1 MSSHDNA
8 CNRIEK
14 QRQRRGEF
22 LLPRPCL
29 FSLSSW
35 FFFWINLSHCITCTY
50 LIITV
55 SLCSTHRSIKSM
67 KELAREWF
75 NYQCTFLGCIP
86 LGWSRSE
93 SEITQII
100 DHQRWNWWICNYSG
114 FIGCFDAPWS
124 EWSWISDAMVQ
135 ITKNAPQRNIT
146 LANQLRIKQITWQ
159 IMMIWG
165 HYAFLI
171 HYIPHATEFV
181 VVPDSLM
188 PLIGTRT
195 VQQLELTTL
204 ITVHEGN
211 FITVLPPR
219 RKLCEDIRNINWNS
233 RRASQ
238 IPKTFEGV
246 AEIKW
251 IDWHR
256 KTPTSTGQWSR
267 RMQYKMS
274 SDLSS
279 PHRSSAVILIL
290 QLSSRFIVMPAN
302 RPNGATLLQRG
313 RPIVYTNRVLSKTK
327 RRYVQIK
334 RKMLALVFSLETFQ
348 QYTYRSH
355 VKIHGDHNKPL
366 KNPF

>member
-1 MSSHDNA
+1 
-8 CNRIEK
+8 
-14 QRQRRGEF
+14 
-22 LLPRPCL
+22 
-29 FSLSSW
+29 
-35 FFFWINLSHCITCTY
+35 
-50 LIITV
+50 
-55 SLCSTHRSIKSM
+55 
-67 KELAREWF
+67 
-75 NYQCTFLGCIP
+75 
-86 LGWSRSE
+86 
-93 SEITQII
+93 
-100 DHQRWNWWICNYSG
+100 
-114 FIGCFDAPWS
+114 
-124 EWSWISDAMVQ
+124 
-135 ITKNAPQRNIT
+135 
-146 LANQLRIKQITWQ
+146 
-159 IMMIWG
+159 MMIWG

-195 VQQLELTTL
+195 VQQLELTAL
-204 ITVHEGN
+204 ITVHEDN

-219 RKLCEDIRNINWNS
+219 RQLCEDIRNINWNS
-233 RRASQ
+233 RQASQ

-267 RMQYKMS
+267 RMQFKMS
-274 SDLSS
+274 SDLWP
-279 PHRSSAVILIL
+279 PHRSSTGVIL

-302 RPNGATLLQRG
+302 RPNGA
-313 RPIVYTNRVLSKTK
+313 IAYTNRVLSKTK
-327 RRYVQIK
+327 RRYAQIK
-334 RKMLALVFSLETFQ
+334 RKMLALVFSLKTFQ